1 MTGARSHSGTKTDK
15 SQDHSPSVTQT
26 ARLPS
31 KRQHKKH
38 EQTGAGI
45 HKEQHTPRKSQQYL
59 PQAADSQTKPVE
71 FPRREWVQRT
81 SKISDTKTTSA

>member
-31 KRQHKKH
+31 KRQHRKPRTNMGWYPQGTTHASKVAA
-38 EQTGAGI
+38 GAG
-45 HKEQHTPRKSQQYL
+45 
-59 PQAADSQTKPVE
+59 DSQTKPVE
-71 FPRREWVQRT
+71 FLRREDPRQVSFFGFRA
-81 SKISDTKTTSA
+81 SEPS